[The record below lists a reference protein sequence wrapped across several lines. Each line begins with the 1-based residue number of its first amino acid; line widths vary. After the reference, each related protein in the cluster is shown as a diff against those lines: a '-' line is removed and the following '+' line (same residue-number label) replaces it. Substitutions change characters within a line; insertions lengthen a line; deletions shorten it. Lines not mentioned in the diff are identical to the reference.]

1 MTVAEAY
8 CARHHCPPSRF
19 EERVFREC
27 LHSHAAPFASLLF
40 RLSPKRFRED
50 QLVIQQ
56 VGLARTLEEV
66 DAALSDFQY
75 INHSQPHW
83 LRTSLR
89 FRVSG
94 RRLRTMAESLLD
106 TEEMGDRTNSLLLA
120 SSRSEKAR

>member
-8 CARHHCPPSRF
+8 CARHHCSPSHF

-27 LHSHAAPFASLLF
+27 LHSHAAPFAALLF
-40 RLSPKRFRED
+40 RSSPKKFRED

-75 INHSQPHW
+75 INHSQRHW
-83 LRTSLR
+83 LRTGLKIR
-89 FRVSG
+89 ISG
-94 RRLRTMAESLLD
+94 RKLRMLAAALLEM
-106 TEEMGDRTNSLLLA
+106 EEMGGRANSPVLA
-120 SSRSEKAR
+120 HSQSQPTQ